1 MTLQVKE
8 ISTKSELK
16 EFIRFP
22 MRLYKSCEA
31 YVPPI
36 LQLEISTFL
45 RSKNPA
51 FDHCEARFWIVKLGN
66 KTVGRIAAIIHQQ
79 ELQEKGLAR
88 FGWIDFEDNKEV
100 SQLLLQTASD
110 WAKSKGASG
119 IHGPLGFSDN
129 DFMGSLISGFDQM
142 ATQATIYNFPYYQSH
157 FEALGFRKAVDW
169 VEARGWVPEELP
181 RRLTR
186 SASIVSSRFG
196 LKAKKFANR
205 KEILPYAEGVFKV
218 FNRAYEGLYGFY
230 QLSDRQIKYYVDQ
243 YFGFVDKD
251 FLSIIVND
259 KDEVVGAGI
268 SLPSLSKAFKKANGN
283 LLPFGFIHVLRALR
297 SKEHLDMLLIGV
309 DPKYQKMGANVLMFY
324 EIFQSY
330 KSKGV
335 KYVSTGPMLEQNQA
349 VLNLWNEFESQRDPV
364 DIRRRCYVK
373 EI

>member
-1 MTLQVKE
+1 MTYQVKE
-8 ISTKSELK
+8 ISGKSALK
-16 EFIRFP
+16 RFIKFP
-22 MRLYKSCEA
+22 MELYKGVYG

-36 LQLEISTFL
+36 MQLEISTFL
-45 RSKNPA
+45 PHKNPA
-51 FDHCEARFWIVKLGN
+51 FDHCEAKFWIVEEGSKI
-66 KTVGRIAAIIHQQ
+66 VGRIAAIIHRQ
-79 ELQEKGLAR
+79 EFEEKKLAR
-88 FGWIDFEDNKEV
+88 FGWIDFDDNEEISK
-100 SQLLLQTASD
+100 LLIETASV

-119 IHGPLGFSDN
+119 LHGPLGFSDN

-157 FEALGFRKAVDW
+157 FEALGFTKAVDW
-169 VEARGWVPEELP
+169 VEARGWVPDELP

-196 LKAKKFANR
+196 LRSKKFKNR

-218 FNRAYEGLYGFY
+218 LNQAYKGLYGFY
-230 QLSDRQIKYYVDQ
+230 ELSDRQIKYYVDQ

-251 FLSIIVND
+251 FLSIIVN
-259 KDEVVGAGI
+259 KEDEVVGAGI

-283 LLPFGFIHVLRALR
+283 LFPFGFIHVLMALR

-309 DPKYQKMGANVLMFY
+309 DPKYQKMGANVLMFH
-324 EIFQSY
+324 EVFQAY

-335 KYVSTGPMLEQNQA
+335 RYVSTGPMLENNQA
-349 VLNLWNEFESQRDPV
+349 VLNLWNEFENQRDQV
-364 DIRRRCYVK
+364 DIRRRCYLK